1 MRYDIRDIVL
11 RLCYNIAMAGKPKG
25 SRSKDYDDK
34 RQKLL
39 INAGQLFLEVPTQ
52 RLSLRQI
59 ADGLGVT
66 IPTLNHY
73 FGGREGI
80 ITAFLEHTWQSAQC
94 HLNDAAQPA
103 GELQD
108 CLRSKLTNVVD
119 AMRNYG
125 LEKLHIFGMTEG
137 LGDKI
142 LGPAY
147 LNFFLEPTLQAC
159 EKWLKYYQLDGS
171 VDADVEL
178 RFAAVALY
186 SPLLI
191 LLMHQNQLGGLAVRE
206 ASIEQFIDQH
216 SKNFLKYLSK

>member
-1 MRYDIRDIVL
+1 MMV
-11 RLCYNIAMAGKPKG
+11 GKPKG

-34 RQKLL
+34 RKELL
-39 INAGQLFLEVPTQ
+39 VRAGRLFLKVPTEK
-52 RLSLRQI
+52 LSLRQI
-59 ADGLGVT
+59 AEGVGVT

-80 ITAFLEHTWQSAQC
+80 ITAFLEHTWQSAQY
-94 HLNDAAQPA
+94 HLNEAAQPT
-103 GELQD
+103 GELAD
-108 CLRSKLTNVVD
+108 CIRSKLTNVVD
-119 AMRNYG
+119 AMLNYE

-137 LGDKI
+137 LGNKI

-191 LLMHQNQLGGLAVRE
+191 LLMHQNQLGGSAVRE
-206 ASIEQFIDQH
+206 ASIDQFIEQH
-216 SKNFLKYLSK
+216 SKNFLKYLGK

>member
-1 MRYDIRDIVL
+1 
-11 RLCYNIAMAGKPKG
+11 MAGKPKG

-39 INAGQLFLEVPTQ
+39 ISAGQLFLEVPTQ
-52 RLSLRQI
+52 KLSLRQI
-59 ADGLGVT
+59 AEGVGVT

-73 FGGREGI
+73 FGGRDAI
-80 ITAFLEHTWQSAQC
+80 ITSFLEHTWRSAQY
-94 HLNDAAQPA
+94 HLNDAAQPT
-103 GELQD
+103 GDLSD
-108 CLRSKLTNVVD
+108 CIRSKLNNVVD
-119 AMRNYG
+119 AMLNYG

-137 LGDKI
+137 IGNEI

-159 EKWLKYYQLDGS
+159 EKWLRYYQLEGS
-171 VDADVEL
+171 VDADIEL

-206 ASIEQFIDQH
+206 ASIEQFIEQH
-216 SKNFLKYLSK
+216 SKNFLKYLSR